1 MGLRVSY
8 VGQRNIKQ
16 FGSPNI
22 NQPLP
27 QPGAVQPLRP
37 YQPFASISLNNT
49 NMFQNTLNQLQ
60 GGVEKRYS
68 RGLLLTAQYSYTRL
82 LGTET
87 YMSPV
92 NWNDSRGNIGGYRR
106 HSLVSSF
113 VYDLPLGPGKWL
125 LSDVHGFAKG
135 VVSGWQISG
144 VISGLSGAPFS
155 PSFTS
160 SVVGSVGGRPNVVP
174 GQSLYPA
181 QRTLSQYF
189 NPAAFAIPPNYTF
202 GNAGYNLLWG
212 PGQQNW
218 DFSLVKSTAIRER
231 LTLQLRIDAFSAFN
245 HPTFGNPASDITNT
259 GAVGRIT
266 SAGGNRTVLIGA
278 KLFF

>member
-1 MGLRVSY
+1 MLVWHTNSNNKTVLRTAIGLYYNVLPVSVPISINNLPFVVVGTYEQPAGAVPSFTMSNPFPGAGSVPANPSPYGLNRTVTPYSVQFNGTVEREVWQGVGLRVSY

-68 RGLLLTAQYSYTRL
+68 GGLLLTAQYSYTRL

-87 YMSPV
+87 YMSPI

-106 HSLVSSF
+106 HALVSSF
-113 VYDLPLGPGKWL
+113 VYDLPLGPERWL
-125 LSDVHGFAKG
+125 LGGCAWFRQRSRERVADLRCD
-135 VVSGWQISG
+135 QRM
-144 VISGLSGAPFS
+144 SGAPFS

-174 GQSLYPA
+174 GSLY
-181 QRTLSQYF
+181 
-189 NPAAFAIPPNYTF
+189 
-202 GNAGYNLLWG
+202 
-212 PGQQNW
+212 
-218 DFSLVKSTAIRER
+218 IRRKE
-231 LTLQLRIDAFSAFN
+231 L
-245 HPTFGNPASDITNT
+245 
-259 GAVGRIT
+259 
-266 SAGGNRTVLIGA
+266 
-278 KLFF
+278 